1 MALIDFPNQPNDGD
15 VFEAPN
21 GVKYVWNASKMR
33 WECVTDD
40 TPVSCVT
47 NIYVGSDPPPM
58 GQTCQ
63 GSLWFDCDNGS
74 LYIYYQE
81 SSVGSSAQWVSVVS
95 CLGGS
100 SSLVLEDLLDV
111 TFGTPPVNGEVLA
124 YSGGVWANTSAAAAF
139 NVAFADLTDTNF
151 TVNPLTEGDFVRY
164 DSLNGWWENTQNLT
178 LGNNTFF
185 MGEDTSNN
193 PQELIGLAN
202 NDVIGVGYDTGEL
215 NFKGTVVAF
224 TTYKNDVSIS
234 GLYSDNTTLRSHVV
248 MTTDDKTAI
257 GDSNAHQT
265 VILAETP
272 VYYPAVREGSGG
284 SVADYPIIHKNN
296 VDTVNIGELG
306 NVDTTT
312 TPPVT
317 GDYLIFDGTDWV
329 PTTNP
334 VLALFEANNDGDAA
348 TGGVGVGE
356 LYRVVGGT
364 SFADIRT
371 RLV

>member
-58 GQTCQ
+58 DQTCQ

-178 LGNNTFF
+178 PG
-185 MGEDTSNN
+185 
-193 PQELIGLAN
+193 
-202 NDVIGVGYDTGEL
+202 
-215 NFKGTVVAF
+215 
-224 TTYKNDVSIS
+224 NDVSIS
-234 GLYSDNTTLRSHVV
+234 GLYSDDTTLRSHVV

-265 VILAETP
+265 IILAETP

-284 SVADYPIIHKNN
+284 LIADYPIIHKNN

-312 TPPVT
+312 TSPVT
-317 GDYLIFDGTDWV
+317 GDYLRFDGANWV

-334 VLALFEANNDGDAA
+334 VLALFEANNDVDAA
-348 TGGVGVGE
+348 AGGVGVGE

-364 SFADIRT
+364 SFTDIRT